1 MVNCGAVCG
10 AVSGAPAVTA
20 RGRRRGFRR
29 LDVLKLF
36 NSLKALVLKIVR
48 SFGKRSKFSKSS
60 NARSSKAS
68 EFLDGRVGSARW
80 HAGTLSARAGA
91 SAGLRRTRAAS
102 MLVLAPPAIL
112 PVRASLNTCVHAA
125 GDSST
130 APANLPLKVL
140 KLFEKCS
147 KFRKVSKVFTN
158 GSVALIL

>member
-1 MVNCGAVCG
+1 M
-10 AVSGAPAVTA
+10 
-20 RGRRRGFRR
+20 
-29 LDVLKLF
+29 
-36 NSLKALVLKIVR
+36 
-48 SFGKRSKFSKSS
+48 
-60 NARSSKAS
+60 
-68 EFLDGRVGSARW
+68 GSARW

-147 KFRKVSKVFTN
+147 KFRKVFKVFKIFKSVRVYRSSAFAAVAAPAHGTLAHVPLVELDS
-158 GSVALIL
+158 GSMRQPVCCSKF